1 MTETISSNWVEGA
14 LSRMSCN
21 GLSQFELRALEVNQ
35 AVETIKAADPSL
47 IVEGP
52 NSLGNLNNKII
63 CGDGLT
69 DTEYQW
75 AKAEIARLEL
85 SLFNATNS
93 QEEAAVELASHYV
106 YAAGIHAWNDG
117 AATTGAIPVTGLL
130 ATDVVNTT
138 MHSRASNEEIHTAAA
153 ATGQINIVLSH
164 NGTNTT
170 TKINYSV
177 LRAMPA
183 S

>member
-35 AVETIKAADPSL
+35 AVELIKAADPAL

-75 AKAEIARLEL
+75 AKSEIARLEL
-85 SLFNATNS
+85 VLFNATNS

-106 YAAGIHAWNDG
+106 YAAGIHTWNDG
-117 AATTGAIPVTGLL
+117 SNTTGDIPITGLL
-130 ATDVVNTT
+130 ATDVVLTT
-138 MHSRASNEEIHTAAA
+138 MHSRASNEDILTAAA
-153 ATGQINIVLSH
+153 ATGQINIVLDH